1 MGKNKILYKRNE
13 IGGVNRNDKYGISL
27 ELLTNGFKNK
37 INEIKSI
44 TKNVSNTVKQNFTD
58 MKNEFSTGFNL
69 DTEKAEQDVNDL
81 SQKLN
86 QAQKELNK
94 LNSARR
100 PDTDAIARMTS
111 SVRNLELSLEAAK
124 ADLDMLNNSNMANLG
139 SKMKSLGNNIKK
151 AFSFSNLK
159 NEFNSFGSKAT
170 KVFSNVLKGSNN
182 SGNALSKMAKKT
194 TTSFKHMLFALVGVE
209 AGLAGL
215 RKAVQSYLSYDQ
227 QLSTQLENTW
237 AGLGSVLAPVI
248 QNIINLFSTA
258 VAYVN
263 AFIKALFGID
273 SVANANAKALASQNK
288 QAKTLTNMDEITNI
302 NKNSD
307 SGSGQGA
314 IELPKVSMSDFMNQL
329 VEQIKSGDWY
339 GVGQTIA
346 EKLNETL
353 ESIDWASIQSKASS
367 IGTNIA
373 SFLNGGIE
381 NIDWKLV
388 GGTLAEGINTV
399 IDFAYSFVTTFNW
412 SAFGK
417 AISDSINGF
426 FEKMDWKR
434 AGETLSKGIRGIFTS
449 VKAFIAELN
458 WYQIGQD
465 IWDFLIS
472 IDWEGIIEDL
482 AEIIGEAIAGI
493 GLLLAGFIEDAV
505 IGIGDYFGEKIEECG
520 GDIVGGLLK
529 GIVDA
534 IDGIAEW
541 LYEHLAK
548 PFIDGVKKVFGIH
561 SPSTVMAEIGTYL
574 IEGLKQGLQNLWEN
588 VKQIFENL
596 KTNISNKFSEIWA
609 NIKNTF
615 SNVAEWFKNIFSDAW
630 NGVKNVVTS
639 VWDDILSLFS
649 KGGEIF
655 NGVVDGIANVFKTIV
670 NALISGINRVIKVP
684 FDTINGILNFIRNI
698 EVLGVAPF
706 KGLWKKNPLPVPQIP
721 KLNVGTNYVPE
732 DQVAMIHKGEAV
744 IPRKFNSAEYFSNIN
759 NNDETNALLIEVN
772 RNLLEL
778 IDKDTNLYV
787 DGKNMSKALY
797 KPLKNE
803 EQRLGS
809 SSTVVVR

>member
-37 INEIKSI
+37 INEIK
-44 TKNVSNTVKQNFTD
+44 NVTQNVTNTVKQNFTD
-58 MKNEFSTGFNL
+58 MKNEFSTGFNI
-69 DTEKAEQDVNDL
+69 DTEKAEQDVDDL
-81 SQKLN
+81 TQKLN

-94 LNSARR
+94 LNSARL
-100 PDTDAIARMTS
+100 PDTEAIDKMTAT
-111 SVRNLELSLEAAK
+111 VRNLELSLEAAK

-139 SKMKSLGNNIKK
+139 SKIKSLGVNIRK

-170 KVFSNVLKGSNN
+170 KIFSNILKGSNS

-194 TTSFKHMLFALVGVE
+194 TTSFKNMLFALVGVE

-215 RKAVQSYLSYDQ
+215 RRAVQSYLSYDQ

-273 SVANANAKALASQNK
+273 SVANANAKALANQNK
-288 QAKTLTNMDEITNI
+288 QTKSLTNMDEITNI

-329 VEQIKSGDWY
+329 VEQIKAGNWY

-353 ESIDWASIQSKASS
+353 ESIDWDSIQSKASS

-381 NIDWKLV
+381 NTNWTLV
-388 GGTLAEGINTV
+388 GSTIANGLNTAFEFV
-399 IDFAYSFVTTFNW
+399 YSFVTTFNW
-412 SAFGK
+412 VALGQSIA
-417 AISDSINGF
+417 DNINGF
-426 FEKMDWKR
+426 FSTFDWTK
-434 AGETLSKGIRGIFTS
+434 AGQTLSNGIIGFLEAIKTALSELNWTEVGESIKEFLLAIDWAGIFTELCEAIGELVGGIDELLTALFGENAATAIES
-449 VKAFIAELN
+449 IAIA
-458 WYQIGQD
+458 IGAVAAAWLLWNAGLA
-465 IWDFLIS
+465 IWNALIS
-472 IDWEGIIEDL
+472 PITLIVLAIAAVVAIVITLVKNWDQVVEAFKNGIQNVKDWFGNLWEGIQE
-482 AEIIGEAIAGI
+482 
-493 GLLLAGFIEDAV
+493 
-505 IGIGDYFGEKIEECG
+505 
-520 GDIVGGLLK
+520 
-529 GIVDA
+529 
-534 IDGIAEW
+534 
-541 LYEHLAK
+541 
-548 PFIDGVKKVFGIH
+548 
-561 SPSTVMAEIGTYL
+561 
-574 IEGLKQGLQNLWEN
+574 
-588 VKQIFENL
+588 
-596 KTNISNKFSEIWA
+596 
-609 NIKNTF
+609 TF

-630 NGVKNVVTS
+630 NGVKNVVTN
-639 VWDDILSLFS
+639 VWNGILKLFS

-655 NGVVDGIANVFKTIV
+655 SGVVDGIANVFKTIV
-670 NALISGINRVIKVP
+670 NALISGINRVIRVP

-732 DQVAMIHKGEAV
+732 DQYAYIHKGEAV
-744 IPRKFNSAEYFSNIN
+744 VPKKFNSAEYFSNIN

-778 IDKDTNLYV
+778 IDKDSNLYL
-787 DGKNMSKALY
+787 DGKNMAQALY
-797 KPLKNE
+797 RPLKNE
-803 EQRLGS
+803 EQRLGGS
-809 SSTVVVR
+809 SAVTVR

>member
-58 MKNEFSTGFNL
+58 MKNEFSTGFNM

-81 SQKLN
+81 TQKLN

-111 SVRNLELSLEAAK
+111 TVRNLELSLEAAK

-151 AFSFSNLK
+151 AFSFSNLQ
-159 NEFNSFGSKAT
+159 NQFNSFGSKAT
-170 KVFSNVLKGSNN
+170 KIFSNILKGSNS

-194 TTSFKHMLFALVGVE
+194 TTSFKNMLFALVGVE

-215 RKAVQSYLSYDQ
+215 RRAVQSYLSYDQ

-307 SGSGQGA
+307 SGAGQGA

-381 NIDWKLV
+381 NTNWTLV
-388 GGTLAEGINTV
+388 GSTIANGLNTAFE
-399 IDFAYSFVTTFNW
+399 FAYSFVTTFNW
-412 SAFGK
+412 VAWGQSIA
-417 AISDSINGF
+417 DSINGF
-426 FEKMDWKR
+426 FSTFDWTK
-434 AGETLSKGIRGIFTS
+434 AGQTLSNGIIGFLEAIKTALSELNWTEVGESIKEFLLAIDWAGIFTELCEAIGELVGGIDELLTALFGENAATAIES
-449 VKAFIAELN
+449 IAIA
-458 WYQIGQD
+458 IGAVAAAWLLWNAGLT
-465 IWDFLIS
+465 IWNALIS
-472 IDWEGIIEDL
+472 PITLIVLAIAAVVAIVITLVKNWDQVVEAFQTGIQNVKDWFSNLWEGIQE
-482 AEIIGEAIAGI
+482 
-493 GLLLAGFIEDAV
+493 
-505 IGIGDYFGEKIEECG
+505 
-520 GDIVGGLLK
+520 
-529 GIVDA
+529 
-534 IDGIAEW
+534 
-541 LYEHLAK
+541 
-548 PFIDGVKKVFGIH
+548 
-561 SPSTVMAEIGTYL
+561 
-574 IEGLKQGLQNLWEN
+574 
-588 VKQIFENL
+588 
-596 KTNISNKFSEIWA
+596 
-609 NIKNTF
+609 TF
-615 SNVAEWFKNIFSDAW
+615 SNVAEWFKDIFSKAW
-630 NGVKNVVTS
+630 EGIKNAFSS
-639 VWDDILSLFS
+639 VGTFFKNIWNTIKS
-649 KGGEIF
+649 IF
-655 NGVVDGIANVFKTIV
+655 TTIGTTIGNAIGNAFATVV
-670 NALISGINRVIKVP
+670 NAIISFAEK
-684 FDTINGILNFIRNI
+684 TINGFIKAINTAIGVINKIPGVNI
-698 EVLGVAPF
+698 
-706 KGLWKKNPLPVPQIP
+706 KKLSLLKIP
-721 KLNVGTNYVPE
+721 RLDVGTNYVPE

-787 DGKNMSKALY
+787 NGKQFAQATY
-797 KPLKNE
+797 KDFKNE

>member
-58 MKNEFSTGFNL
+58 MKNEFSTGFNM

-81 SQKLN
+81 TQKLN

-111 SVRNLELSLEAAK
+111 TVKNLELSLEAAK

-139 SKMKSLGNNIKK
+139 SKIANLK
-151 AFSFSNLK
+151 SNLK
-159 NEFNSFGSKAT
+159 NSLS
-170 KVFSNVLKGSNN
+170 FSNFKKNIPTIGSAFKTIFSRILKGSNS

-194 TTSFKHMLFALVGVE
+194 TTSFKNMLFALVGVE

-273 SVANANAKALASQNK
+273 SVANANAKALANQNK
-288 QAKTLTNMDEITNI
+288 QAKSLTNMDEITNI
-302 NKNSD
+302 NKNTD
-307 SGSGQGA
+307 SGSGQGL
-314 IELPKVSMSDFMNQL
+314 IELPKVSMTDFLNQL

-353 ESIDWASIQSKASS
+353 ESIDWSSIHSKASS
-367 IGTNIA
+367 IGTNVA
-373 SFLNGGIE
+373 LFLNGGIE
-381 NIDWKLV
+381 NTDWNLI
-388 GGTLAEGINTV
+388 GSTIANGLNTA
-399 IDFAYSFVTTFNW
+399 ITFSYNFLKNFNFIE
-412 SAFGK
+412 FGK
-417 AISDSINGF
+417 GIANIINGF
-426 FEKMDWKR
+426 FETTDW
-434 AGETLSKGIRGIFTS
+434 SKLGKTITTGIVGILNGIGSFAS
-449 VKAFIAELN
+449 ELDLDK
-458 WYQIGQD
+458 IFGGID
-465 IWDFLIS
+465 ELIEN
-472 IDWEGIIEDL
+472 IDWEQVGTAWFTAMMQLSPKINMAIL
-482 AEIIGEAIAGI
+482 KLCGEALKALAL
-493 GLLLAGFIEDAV
+493 GLLGAFKGAV
-505 IGIGDYFGEKIEECG
+505 NTIKNF
-520 GDIVGGLLK
+520 L
-529 GIVDA
+529 
-534 IDGIAEW
+534 
-541 LYEHLAK
+541 
-548 PFIDGVKKVFGIH
+548 GIH
-561 SPSTVMAEIGTYL
+561 SPSTLFFEIGS
-574 IEGLKQGLQNLWEN
+574 
-588 VKQIFENL
+588 
-596 KTNISNKFSEIWA
+596 NIASGVLNALNFIPQKFGELFQKAKDTVINKFNDIGNFFVGIYNKIKSIFQ
-609 NIKNTF
+609 NIGTTVGNVIGNAF
-615 SNVAEWFKNIFSDAW
+615 STVVNSIINFAEK
-630 NGVKNVVTS
+630 
-639 VWDDILSLFS
+639 
-649 KGGEIF
+649 
-655 NGVVDGIANVFKTIV
+655 
-670 NALISGINRVIKVP
+670 
-684 FDTINGILNFIRNI
+684 TINGFIKAINTAIGVINKIPGVNIKKLSLLN
-698 EVLGVAPF
+698 
-706 KGLWKKNPLPVPQIP
+706 IP
-721 KLNVGTNYVPE
+721 RLDVGTNYVPE
-732 DQVAMIHKGEAV
+732 DQMAVIHKGEAV

-787 DGKNMSKALY
+787 DGKNISKALY

>member
-37 INEIKSI
+37 INEIK
-44 TKNVSNTVKQNFTD
+44 NVTQNVTNTVKQNFTD
-58 MKNEFSTGFNL
+58 MKNEFSTGFNI
-69 DTEKAEQDVNDL
+69 DTEKAEQDVDDL
-81 SQKLN
+81 TQKLN

-94 LNSARR
+94 LNSARL
-100 PDTDAIARMTS
+100 PDTEAIDKMTAT
-111 SVRNLELSLEAAK
+111 VRNLELSLEAAK

-139 SKMKSLGNNIKK
+139 SKIKSLGVNIRK

-170 KVFSNVLKGSNN
+170 KIFSNILKGSNS

-194 TTSFKHMLFALVGVE
+194 TTSFKNMLFALVGVE

-215 RKAVQSYLSYDQ
+215 RRAVQSYLSYDQ

-273 SVANANAKALASQNK
+273 SVANANAKALANQNK
-288 QAKTLTNMDEITNI
+288 QTKSLTNMDEITNI

-329 VEQIKSGDWY
+329 VEQIKAGNWY

-353 ESIDWASIQSKASS
+353 ESIDWDSIQSKASS

-381 NIDWKLV
+381 NTNWTLV
-388 GGTLAEGINTV
+388 GSTIANGLNTAFE
-399 IDFAYSFVTTFNW
+399 FAYSFVTTFNW
-412 SAFGK
+412 VAWGQSIA
-417 AISDSINGF
+417 DSINGF
-426 FEKMDWKR
+426 FSTFDWTK
-434 AGETLSKGIRGIFTS
+434 AGQTLSNGIIGFLEAIKTALSELNWTEVGESIKEFLLAIDWAGIFTELCEAIGELVGGIDELLTALFGENAATAIES
-449 VKAFIAELN
+449 IAIA
-458 WYQIGQD
+458 IGAVAAAWLLWNAGLA
-465 IWDFLIS
+465 IWNALIS
-472 IDWEGIIEDL
+472 PITLIVLAIAAVVAIVITLVKNWDQVVEAFQTGIQNVKDWFSNLWEGIQE
-482 AEIIGEAIAGI
+482 
-493 GLLLAGFIEDAV
+493 
-505 IGIGDYFGEKIEECG
+505 
-520 GDIVGGLLK
+520 
-529 GIVDA
+529 
-534 IDGIAEW
+534 
-541 LYEHLAK
+541 
-548 PFIDGVKKVFGIH
+548 
-561 SPSTVMAEIGTYL
+561 
-574 IEGLKQGLQNLWEN
+574 
-588 VKQIFENL
+588 
-596 KTNISNKFSEIWA
+596 
-609 NIKNTF
+609 TF

-630 NGVKNVVTS
+630 NGVKNVVTN
-639 VWDDILSLFS
+639 VWNGILKLFS

-655 NGVVDGIANVFKTIV
+655 SGVVDGIANVFKTIV
-670 NALISGINRVIKVP
+670 NALISGINRVIRVP

-732 DQVAMIHKGEAV
+732 DQYAYIHKGEAV
-744 IPRKFNSAEYFSNIN
+744 VPKKFNSAEYFSNIN

-778 IDKDTNLYV
+778 IDKDSNLYL
-787 DGKNMSKALY
+787 DGKNMAQALY
-797 KPLKNE
+797 RPLKNE
-803 EQRLGS
+803 EQRLGGS
-809 SSTVVVR
+809 SAVTVR